1 MEVGATGRGASA
13 GGRWAV
19 GRWAR
24 WTGWR
29 IGRGAGGA
37 TGGIRLCGGS
47 LQPLAREVVFPGWA
61 GARDGARA
69 DAGAAPWFPPPKKN
83 PLPLPLPVHTPARP
97 PESQGATIC
106 HLPPHPRARDD
117 LAMRTSDSV
126 REDRLGPGERARRC
140 PRANRQPPAANE
152 ANHAISPTRP
162 TRVAIQRG
170 AALAVAL
177 VALACGPREP
187 AAFDWRLAEAAR
199 GHLAPA
205 DVERISA
212 LLGELFGSALVPR
225 LDTPPEL
232 SAHGVALG
240 APALGRTS
248 ETFLRAV
255 RADNGRRFGDALDDL
270 AAGKRPS
277 LPAPV
282 AAQLGPL
289 ADGTDAA
296 ALSEA
301 LRDFRPN
308 LATSARTYA
317 AQCLT
322 CHGREGGGDGPAAAA
337 YSPRPRDLRLGE
349 FQHHDRSLGERP
361 RHEELVRVLHEG
373 IPGGAMPSF
382 RRYSSAELGGMA
394 DLVRLLALRGEVE
407 RRLVADVAAGR
418 TIDVDVARA
427 HLVEAA
433 GRWPEVAE
441 ALAVAPGGGG
451 PGDSPAP
458 PPESAQDN
466 P

>member
-1 MEVGATGRGASA
+1 MRNS
-13 GGRWAV
+13 
-19 GRWAR
+19 
-24 WTGWR
+24 
-29 IGRGAGGA
+29 
-37 TGGIRLCGGS
+37 
-47 LQPLAREVVFPGWA
+47 
-61 GARDGARA
+61 DGA
-69 DAGAAPWFPPPKKN
+69 
-83 PLPLPLPVHTPARP
+83 
-97 PESQGATIC
+97 
-106 HLPPHPRARDD
+106 
-117 LAMRTSDSV
+117 
-126 REDRLGPGERARRC
+126 REDRLGSGGSAGRCQEADRRSTRSIGGTLRA
-140 PRANRQPPAANE
+140 AG
-152 ANHAISPTRP
+152 
-162 TRVAIQRG
+162 VAL
-170 AALAVAL
+170 ALAV
-177 VALACGPREP
+177 VALSAHACGPREP
-187 AAFDWRLAEAAR
+187 AAFDWRLAEPAR
-199 GHLAPA
+199 SQLAPA
-205 DVERISA
+205 DVERVSA

-225 LDTPPEL
+225 IDTPPEL
-232 SAHGVALG
+232 SAHGVDLG
-240 APALGRTS
+240 APALGRGS
-248 ETFLRAV
+248 ATFLHAV

-289 ADGTDAA
+289 ADGSDAA
-296 ALSEA
+296 ALGEA
-301 LRDFRPN
+301 LRNFRPN

-349 FQHHDRSLGERP
+349 FQHHDRALGERP

-407 RRLVADVAAGR
+407 RRLVADVMAGR
-418 TIDVDVARA
+418 TVDGHVARA

-433 GRWPEVAE
+433 RCWPEVAE

-458 PPESAQDN
+458 PPEAAEQN